1 MQIAMELRIF
11 TKFFRVFR
19 FVEKFFKGLHLGF
32 STASVFFLTRQEGT
46 VKESAARPYAGP
58 QNTVATCPDLNID
71 PQRDSQVN
79 L

>member
-11 TKFFRVFR
+11 TSCEVFR

-46 VKESAARPYAGP
+46 VKGECCEALCGAPKHRCDMSR
-58 QNTVATCPDLNID
+58 
-71 PQRDSQVN
+71 SKH
-79 L
+79 